1 LPEESRAIIY
11 LKLLIENWRKYLI
24 KEFGGDPPMNP
35 DEYRDHQISGA
46 ADREAL
52 KLTNHF
58 RKLLKQ
64 EVGRVWGDEATE
76 RREEEAKEKAA
87 ATLIPQL
94 IGELEGEARSDEIKY
109 LVYALD
115 NLQPG
120 FYMPSEEE
128 KAGVYGDP
136 AEAGAPSPLRLAG
149 TIPSL
154 NIDLGEV
161 E

>member
-1 LPEESRAIIY
+1 M
-11 LKLLIENWRKYLI
+11 KLLIENWRKYLI

-35 DEYRDHQISGA
+35 DELRDHQISHA

-58 RKLLKQ
+58 RKLLKR
-64 EVGRVWGDEATE
+64 EVGRVWGDEAIE
-76 RREEEAKEKAA
+76 RREEEAKENAA

-94 IGELEGEARSDEIKY
+94 IDELKGASRPDKIKY
-109 LVYALD
+109 LVYVLD
-115 NLQPG
+115 NLRPG
-120 FYMPSEEE
+120 FYVPSEEE
-128 KAGVYGDP
+128 KAGAYGDP
-136 AEAGAPSPLRLAG
+136 AEAGAAAPLRLAG

-154 NIDLGEV
+154 NIDLGET